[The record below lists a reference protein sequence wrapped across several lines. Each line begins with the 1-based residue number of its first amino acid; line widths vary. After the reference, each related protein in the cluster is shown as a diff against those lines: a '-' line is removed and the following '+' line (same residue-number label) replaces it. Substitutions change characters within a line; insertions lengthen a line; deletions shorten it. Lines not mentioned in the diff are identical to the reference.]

1 MPRRGLG
8 DEIAVLDGLDVS
20 AVDGRIGKTPAAV
33 DQYAKKVAYNVQY
46 RKNVVDPSQGALF
59 SGGSSYAP
67 GLPLLPST
75 VGLAAADADLI
86 EGGYGRTGLG
96 DNRDLIEGGYGR
108 EGLGYQGV
116 PLEATDMAFGST
128 IEIEDGRI
136 GRTPATGAEY
146 AARKAYNVETRR
158 NVIDPSEG
166 GNYGGGSSYAAG
178 LPLLPSTIGL
188 ADADIVEYS
197 RMTSVLPGRKKVI
210 DPGGGALYSG
220 GSSYAPGL
228 PLLPSSAGLAEA
240 NAVDA
245 MDRVSDAAFK
255 RRLQPAQKQAFKR
268 VAGKGRLQQL
278 QGAVQKI
285 KRAWGSMTPSQKV
298 RAKGQL
304 ARLGS
309 EIARVRNIRRNVAR
323 A

>member
-1 MPRRGLG
+1 MPRGLG

-20 AVDGRIGKTPAAV
+20 AMDGRIGQTPAV
-33 DQYAKKVAYNVQY
+33 PHQYAKKVAYNVQY
-46 RKNVVDPSQGALF
+46 RKGVIDPSEGALF
-59 SGGSSYAP
+59 SGGSSYAA
-67 GLPLLPST
+67 GLPLLPSS
-75 VGLAAADADLI
+75 VGLADASALI
-86 EGGYGRTGLG
+86 EGGYGRAGLG
-96 DNRDLIEGGYGR
+96 DNRALIEGGYGR

-146 AARKAYNVETRR
+146 AARKAYNVEMRR

-178 LPLLPSTIGL
+178 LPLMPSTVGL
-188 ADADIVEYS
+188 ADADIIEYS

-228 PLLPSSAGLAEA
+228 PLLPSSSGLAEA

-245 MDRVSDAAFK
+245 MDRVSDAALK

-285 KRAWGSMTPSQKV
+285 KRAWGSMTPAQKV
-298 RAKGQL
+298 RAKGKL